1 MTTQIQI
8 GQTDTAVAQFFDAAG
23 AEITLGHAV
32 TWSASPSGK
41 VTITP
46 TSNQVATVLGV
57 AAGDAIVL
65 SATDPNQPFTASIS
79 FSVVSIP
86 VPADPPPP
94 PIQPPPPIF
103 PRPTPLPG
111 PIPPTPAPVPGP
123 VADDETVNPGP
134 QTEVT
139 GGNGDAGTS
148 DGFNWWGP
156 QWPADGLPLYPPQ
169 TS

>member
-1 MTTQIQI
+1 MTTQIQV
-8 GQTDTAVAQFFDAAG
+8 GQSDTAVVQFFDAAG
-23 AEITLGHAV
+23 AAITLDHAV
-32 TWSASPSGK
+32 TWSATPSGK

-46 TSNQVATVLGV
+46 TSNQVATVLAV
-57 AAGDAIVL
+57 AAQTGIVL
-65 SATDPNQPFTASIS
+65 SATDPNQPFTASMS
-79 FSVVSIP
+79 FDVVAVP
-86 VPADPPPP
+86 VPADPLPP
-94 PIQPPPPIF
+94 PIQPPPPVF
-103 PRPTPLPG
+103 PTPNPLPS
-111 PIPPTPAPVPGP
+111 PIPPPPTA

-139 GGNGDAGTS
+139 GGNGSDG